1 MSDQARRA
9 GLHVWCTL
17 ALALALAACGGGG
30 GSGDSGGSGNV
41 AAGNGSSDGGNGG
54 TGGSNSDVM
63 FSSKQ
68 DAQRFLEQ
76 ATFGA
81 TTASLAEL
89 QSGSA
94 NQWLTKQFGIA
105 STGYSGFFYV
115 NPSTQGSCATDAS
128 IVAQSTDALM
138 LKNCSR
144 DYYGLTQVQR
154 KFFVNAING
163 PDQLRQRVAFALSQL
178 FVTSGYEA
186 YAQADYQNMLLN
198 DAFGNFRDLMRDVT
212 LHPVMGSWLNM
223 VNNGKP
229 NAAKGIQANE
239 NYARE
244 LMQLFTI
251 GLEKLNADG
260 SVQTDSN
267 GDAVPTYGQA
277 EITAMARAMTGW
289 TFPPLPG
296 ATSKW
301 TNPTNRAGKMVAF
314 DTQHDVDVKVLLDGK
329 TLPAGQTA
337 QQDLDGALDIIFN
350 HPNVGPFVG
359 KQLIQKLVT
368 SNPSPAYVARV
379 SAAFDNNGSGV
390 RGDLKAVIK
399 AILLDPEARGGNVAD
414 AGYGHL
420 REPALFIASL
430 LRTLGA
436 NSDGMAPRSA
446 VAGMSQNIYA
456 SPSVFNFYSPQYRAP
471 GAADLYGP
479 EFGILD
485 TSSALA
491 RMNAVGAYVLQTNGV
506 GADSS
511 VTGSIGTRID
521 FASWVPITDPDQ
533 LVNQMAAVL
542 LHDDLPADAHA
553 TIVAQVKALT
563 AKAIAANPQLP
574 ARTVAYL
581 IATSPLYEVQR

>member
-1 MSDQARRA
+1 MSHQAWRA
-9 GLHVWCTL
+9 GSRVGVMG

-30 GSGDSGGSGNV
+30 GGSSDSANSGGSSNS
-41 AAGNGSSDGGNGG
+41 NSNSSGG
-54 TGGSNSDVM
+54 NSDVV
-63 FSSKQ
+63 FVSRQ

-76 ATFGA
+76 ASFGA
-81 TTASLAEL
+81 APAALADL
-89 QSGSA
+89 QAGTA
-94 NQWLTKQFGIA
+94 NQWIARQFTIPA
-105 STGYSGFFYV
+105 TGYNGFFYV
-115 NPSTQGSCATDAS
+115 NPSNQGSCTSDANT
-128 IVAQSTDALM
+128 IAQSTDALM

-154 KFFVNAING
+154 MFFANAING
-163 PDQLRQRVAFALSQL
+163 QDQLRQRVAFALSQL

-229 NAAKGIQANE
+229 NPVKGVQANE

-267 GDAVPTYGQA
+267 GDAIPTYGQA

-296 ATSKW
+296 ALSKW

-314 DTQHDVDVKVLLDGK
+314 DNQHDVDAKVLLNGQ

-368 SNPSPAYVARV
+368 SNPGPAYIARV
-379 SAAFDNNGSGV
+379 SAAFNDNGSGV
-390 RGDLKAVIK
+390 RGDMKAVIK
-399 AILLDPEARGGNVAD
+399 AILLDPEARGSNVAD
-414 AGYGHL
+414 AAYGHL
-420 REPALFIASL
+420 REPALFMASL

-436 NSDGMAPRSA
+436 TTDGMNPRNA
-446 VAGMSQNIYA
+446 TAGMSQAVFA

-491 RMNAVGAYVLQTNGV
+491 RMNAVGAVVLQSNGV
-506 GADSS
+506 AADSS
-511 VTGSIGTRID
+511 VSNSVGTRID
-521 FASWVPITDPDQ
+521 FSAWTGITDPDQ
-533 LVNQMAAVL
+533 LVNQMAALL

-553 TIVAQVKALT
+553 TIVAQVKALS
-563 AKAIAANPQLP
+563 AKSVTANPQLP